1 MKKQV
6 DAHSPKTRAWRYL
19 LGYDV
24 RSLCVWKPKCYFPSF
39 MLSKECDILYFSGIL
54 NASSLTL

>member
-24 RSLCVWKPKCYFPSF
+24 RSVCVWKPKCYFPSF

-54 NASSLTL
+54 NA